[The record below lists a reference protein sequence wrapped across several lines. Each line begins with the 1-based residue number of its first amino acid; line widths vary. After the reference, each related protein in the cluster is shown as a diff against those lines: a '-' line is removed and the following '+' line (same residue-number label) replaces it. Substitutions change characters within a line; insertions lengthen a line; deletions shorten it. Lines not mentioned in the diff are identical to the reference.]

1 MKFKRYDIFV
11 RLEVLYT
18 ENIYNHAQLIE
29 PLWKIIKE
37 SSKITSWSQ
46 HENTYHYIKSF
57 EFLRT

>member
-11 RLEVLYT
+11 RLGVLYT

-37 SSKITSWSQ
+37 S
-46 HENTYHYIKSF
+46 
-57 EFLRT
+57 